1 MPLEQ
6 QCQVK
11 MPASWLASR
20 AHQPLPCRAG
30 QQQQQQQRHGSA
42 AATAGAAG
50 AAGSHLVPRLT
61 LAVHLQEL
69 IQQVVKLC
77 SGVEQ
82 GRTQAEQLIIIVNS
96 VVRRD

>member
-30 QQQQQQQRHGSA
+30 QQQQRHGSA
-42 AATAGAAG
+42 AATAG

-82 GRTQAEQLIIIVNS
+82 GRTQAEQLIFIVNS

>member
-1 MPLEQ
+1 VPSQDARKLAGQ
-6 QCQVK
+6 QG
-11 MPASWLASR
+11 ASA
-20 AHQPLPCRAG
+20 AAMQGRAG
-30 QQQQQQQRHGSA
+30 QQQQQQRHGSA
-42 AATAGAAG
+42 AATAG

-82 GRTQAEQLIIIVNS
+82 GRTQAEQLITH
-96 VVRRD
+96 REQHCAA

>member
-1 MPLEQ
+1 MKARASCAGQ
-6 QCQVK
+6 QSCATRH
-11 MPASWLASR
+11 PAGR
-20 AHQPLPCRAG
+20 GRQ

-42 AATAGAAG
+42 TAAATAGAAG
-50 AAGSHLVPRLT
+50 LGTHLVPRLA

-82 GRTQAEQLIIIVNS
+82 GFTQAEQLIAS
-96 VVRRD
+96 MDSQYG

>member
-1 MPLEQ
+1 M
-6 QCQVK
+6 
-11 MPASWLASR
+11 
-20 AHQPLPCRAG
+20 
-30 QQQQQQQRHGSA
+30 
-42 AATAGAAG
+42 
-50 AAGSHLVPRLT
+50 PRLT

-82 GRTQAEQLIIIVNS
+82 GRTQAEQLIFIVNS